1 MPIKRAKVI
10 RVSLEHPL
18 APIDVDARYGHVLL
32 VVTLGGVVVGEL
44 LVPTPD
50 VASPQRLRE
59 VIEAELGER
68 VWRERLRSGFAAL
81 GPQSI
86 QEPNA
91 DQAISIVVCTG
102 DPALELASL
111 LQAVSALESPPEEVI
126 VVERPPPD
134 SSVSQLCSRHGALHL
149 REPSGTLARARNRG
163 IGAARG
169 ELIALV
175 DGVSV
180 EPSWLNGLEAA
191 FADPLVMAVT
201 GYTGPS
207 ELETPA
213 QCLAALRADLGEV
226 GERRVYDAF
235 TTARPRLDG
244 GNCTIRRAALAEVG
258 PFADF
263 LGQGTQARGGLD
275 EQFCARLLAA
285 GYRVIFDP
293 SRIAWRRPP
302 RSDRRLAEVLFDR
315 AAGAHAQ
322 AAERLFLGRD
332 PNALFAPSS
341 RWRSALGRELRRL
354 VARDERRLPPAL
366 LATEVMGAFAGP
378 LLLARSLAEDRAAA
392 QEPLRPAP
400 ERSVPVRIA
409 AADDPPL
416 TVAIAS
422 HNRCDRLAEV
432 LRALANQTYPAER
445 YAVVLVLD
453 GSTDGSTEM
462 ARSLELPYELR
473 LIEQENRGLAASRNR
488 GAGESE
494 TAIVIFL
501 DDDVVPERVL
511 LAEHAAAHRG
521 GDETVVAL
529 GPYPPARRKGEDL
542 QAVVTRLWWEDY
554 FRRRA
559 QPGHVWTY
567 MDFADGNASMRRD
580 LILDSGGWDE
590 DFVRGTVRRQDWEFA
605 IRLLERGAHF
615 AHCADARAQHHIDS
629 TLETALRNRRV
640 EGRSDVLLGT
650 RHPAVRG
657 HLVLAGMMRRA
668 AESRSLSRALATVYR
683 RPAAS
688 ERVLRCAVPVARAL
702 EGTQLRPLWRELT
715 GRMASLSYL
724 LGVREALPS
733 PAQLREF
740 IQPALSRS
748 GVPSVPVWL
757 DEPDGID
764 VPAIVG
770 PVELA
775 IGLAGRRLTSIDAPP
790 PESQWDWEEIG
801 ERVAREAPKPLKEAL
816 GSLPVIPLGDPAS

>member
-1 MPIKRAKVI
+1 MPINSAKVI
-10 RVSLEHPL
+10 HVSLEHPL
-18 APIDVDARYGHVLL
+18 APIHVEARYGHVLL
-32 VVTLGGVVVGEL
+32 VVLLGGTVIGEL
-44 LVPTPD
+44 LLPAQD
-50 VASPQRLRE
+50 VASPERQRQIIG
-59 VIEAELGER
+59 VKLGER
-68 VWRERLRSGFAAL
+68 LWRERLRSRFAAL
-81 GPQSI
+81 GPESI
-86 QEPNA
+86 EERN
-91 DQAISIVVCTG
+91 DGLEVSVVVCTG
-102 DPALELASL
+102 DPAVELASL
-111 LQAVSALESPPEEVI
+111 LQAVSALDSTPGEVI
-126 VVERPPPD
+126 VVERDPPD
-134 SSVSQLCSRHGALHL
+134 SHVSLLCSRYGALHL

-180 EPSWLNGLEAA
+180 EPSWLDGLEAA

-244 GNCTIRRAALAEVG
+244 GNCIIRRAALAEVG
-258 PFADF
+258 PFAEF

-302 RSDRRLAEVLFDR
+302 RTDRRLAEVLFDR

-332 PNALFAPSS
+332 PNALSAPASW
-341 RWRSALGRELRRL
+341 WRSVLGRELRR
-354 VARDERRLPPAL
+354 VITSDERRLRPEL

-378 LLLARSLAEDRAAA
+378 LLLARSLGEARGAA
-392 QEPLRPAP
+392 QEPLSAEAEPSTPLR
-400 ERSVPVRIA
+400 VA

-422 HNRCDRLAEV
+422 HNRRDRLAEV
-432 LRALANQTYPAER
+432 LRALADQTYPAEL
-445 YAVVLVLD
+445 YTVVLVLD
-453 GSTDGSTEM
+453 GSTDGSAEM

-488 GAGESE
+488 GARESE

-501 DDDVVPERVL
+501 DDDVVPEQVL
-511 LAEHAAAHRG
+511 LAEHAAAHRS

-529 GPYPPARRKGEDL
+529 GPYPPVRRKGEDL
-542 QAVVTRLWWEDY
+542 HALVIRLWWQDY

-567 MDFADGNASMRRD
+567 MDFADGNASMRRE

-605 IRLLERGAHF
+605 IRLLERGARF
-615 AHCADARAQHHIDS
+615 VDCASALAHHYIDTS
-629 TLETALRNRRV
+629 LETALRNRRV

-668 AESRSLSRALATVYR
+668 AESRSLSRALAFVYR

-688 ERVLRCAVPVARAL
+688 ERVLRWALPLARAL
-702 EGTQLRPLWRELT
+702 EGAQLRPLWRELT

-733 PAQLREF
+733 PAQLSEF
-740 IQPALSRS
+740 VQPALSRS
-748 GVPSVPVWL
+748 RVHTVPVWL
-757 DEPDGID
+757 DDPDGIHL
-764 VPAIVG
+764 PAAVG

-775 IGLAGRRLTSIDAPP
+775 IGLAGRRLMSIDAPP
-790 PESQWDWEEIG
+790 PESQWDWEEIA
-801 ERVAREAPKPLKEAL
+801 ERLAREAPKPLKEAL
-816 GSLPVIPLGDPAS
+816 VSLPVIPPGGPAS